1 MKSDGATLSKLAQ
14 EYCSGLDEKPDQVLA
29 RWREDAKGEP
39 KLAQA
44 VGCER
49 CDRSGSKGRVALHE
63 LLVGSPEVRR
73 LVHLRSTAADIAHC
87 ALTQGMRTL
96 RQDGIE
102 KALRGLTTLEQVRAV
117 S

>member
-1 MKSDGATLSKLAQ
+1 MLFRSD
-14 EYCSGLDEKPDQVLA
+14 
-29 RWREDAKGEP
+29 
-39 KLAQA
+39 
-44 VGCER
+44 R
-49 CDRSGSKGRVALHE
+49 CDRSGYKGRVALHE

-73 LVHLRSTAADIAHC
+73 LVHLRSTAADIARC
-87 ALTQGMRTL
+87 ALSQGMRTL